1 MEYHGGPIHLTNETE
16 QNATL
21 QAQIDEWRV
30 PFEEYAAEVI
40 GSTEVV
46 LDQETCQEQE
56 CKFMVPLMVRVR
68 RC

>member
-21 QAQIDEWRV
+21 QAQIDEWRI